1 MALLSSKEFYSRHK
15 NEIEKYIFKNKKTLI
30 VSQKN
35 SNLIFNENINDDIL
49 DFNFDLD
56 FESQFTLNNNKYDL
70 IVLSDVLELSQDVI
84 NLLNIL
90 KDKLEIDGKIL
101 ITSLNPIWNGLLT
114 LLEKI
119 NFKNRS
125 TKRSYIHLKKISTV
139 LSAIDLEVINKK
151 SRQYFPFK
159 LFLFG
164 SFLNNL
170 IEILFYFLNYGIRT
184 YICVQRSNLR
194 NHVLEKSKTV
204 IVPAKNE
211 EGNLSELI
219 NRIPYLGKNTEVII
233 SCGDSRD
240 KTLAVAKSLN
250 SENFEIKVIEQT
262 GKGKANAV
270 WEAIEQSKNEVIGIL
285 DADLS
290 VDPETL
296 NSFFGII
303 DTGKADFVN
312 GTRLIYSM
320 EKGSMRYIN
329 NIGNRLFQF
338 IIAGIIRLPLT
349 DSLCG
354 TKIFKRDLYEKIKLW
369 QKNVRVNDP
378 FGDFDLLFSAAYTGQ
393 KIIEIPIHYRARTY
407 GKTQIKRFKDGSKLI
422 RYLIMSFY
430 KFNSSS

>member
-1 MALLSSKEFYSRHK
+1 M
-15 NEIEKYIFKNKKTLI
+15 
-30 VSQKN
+30 
-35 SNLIFNENINDDIL
+35 
-49 DFNFDLD
+49 
-56 FESQFTLNNNKYDL
+56 
-70 IVLSDVLELSQDVI
+70 
-84 NLLNIL
+84 
-90 KDKLEIDGKIL
+90 
-101 ITSLNPIWNGLLT
+101 
-114 LLEKI
+114 
-119 NFKNRS
+119 
-125 TKRSYIHLKKISTV
+125 
-139 LSAIDLEVINKK
+139 
-151 SRQYFPFK
+151 
-159 LFLFG
+159 
-164 SFLNNL
+164 
-170 IEILFYFLNYGIRT
+170 
-184 YICVQRSNLR
+184 
-194 NHVLEKSKTV
+194 
-204 IVPAKNE
+204 PAKNE